1 MSFLDQIF
9 AKLARHPKRVVFPEG
24 SEPRVLVAAREFAA
38 RGLGAPILLGP
49 KEQVQAVAERQGI
62 DLARDRISHI
72 DPATSSE
79 LPGFCERFEL
89 LERYKH
95 FGVADARQ
103 LLLNPN
109 YFAAMMI
116 QHGQADALVGGA
128 GDSPA
133 ANVLRPLLQLLKPL
147 SERRTVFGCTILE
160 APGRP
165 YGDDGTLFLADC
177 AVIPE
182 PDVEQLANIAVHT
195 ATLCCRLGGGRARVA
210 MLSFSSKGSSASPAA
225 ARVSAA
231 TTLARKLAAAVVHPT
246 PPGVVA
252 PGDPGM
258 EIVIDGELQAD
269 TALDPVLAARKAP
282 GSTVAGQA
290 NVLVFPD
297 LNSGNIASKLIALLA
312 DTRSYGQILL
322 GLSRPAAELSRGAT
336 AETILGVAA
345 IVGVQASEYRTLY
358 PPSHPIT
365 PLQPS

>member
-1 MSFLDQIF
+1 MSFLNQIF

-24 SEPRVLVAAREFAA
+24 AEPRVLEAAREFAK
-38 RGLGAPILLGP
+38 RGFGAPILLGP
-49 KEQVQAVAERQGI
+49 KEQIRAVAERQGI
-62 DLARDRISHI
+62 DLARDRIVHI

-79 LPGFCERFEL
+79 LPGFCERLER

-116 QHGQADALVGGA
+116 QNGQADALVGGA

-147 SERRTVFGCTILE
+147 SERRTVFGCTVLE
-160 APGRP
+160 IPDRP
-165 YGDDGTLFLADC
+165 YGDEGTLFLADC

-225 ARVSAA
+225 ARVAAA
-231 TTLARKLAAAVVHPT
+231 TALARKLADSVVHPLQE
-246 PPGVVA
+246 VVA
-252 PGDPGM
+252 PGEGGM
-258 EIVIDGELQAD
+258 EIVIDGEMQAD

-312 DTRSYGQILL
+312 NAHPYGQILL

-345 IVGVQASEYRTLY
+345 IVGVQARTFRR
-358 PPSHPIT
+358 
-365 PLQPS
+365 